1 MTWFLILLHI
11 TLVLAFGLRILWRD
25 DMRPDVRMGW
35 LAVVVLLPYVSCLL
49 YYLFGEV
56 ALRRRGAGQYLNVR
70 GFAEAY
76 GGKLQAAE
84 AVVGTPESS
93 PPLIHPQWRPAFD
106 YAASI
111 NGFAPLPGNHAQL
124 MADGSDARA
133 RMLTDMDAAQHSISV
148 LYYIWL
154 DDETGRNVA
163 QALIRAVRRGVVCR
177 AMVDGLGS
185 RALVGSALWREMQA
199 AGVQLAVGL
208 PLKHL
213 LKVLFT
219 SRIDLRNHRKITLID
234 GSIAYCGSQNCAD
247 EAFAVKAKYA
257 PWVDIMLRLQ
267 GPVVAQMQLVFA
279 SDWVQSSDMHYD
291 AALPQAA
298 AVPPQGDGFSA
309 LIVAEGP
316 TERKRSTPNLVAALV
331 AAARTEVQ
339 ISTPYFIPGDLVLE
353 ALCAAS
359 WRGVRVSLIFP
370 ARNDS
375 WIVGPASRSVYAQLL
390 QAGVTIHEF
399 RPGLLHAK
407 TLCADGEVT
416 FMGSTNLDLRSFD
429 LNFENNI
436 LLQDVAV
443 TQAVRQRQADYIA
456 QSNRITLAEVQ
467 AWPWRRRIWNN
478 LLSTLSPIL

>member
-1 MTWFLILLHI
+1 M
-11 TLVLAFGLRILWRD
+11 
-25 DMRPDVRMGW
+25 
-35 LAVVVLLPYVSCLL
+35 
-49 YYLFGEV
+49 
-56 ALRRRGAGQYLNVR
+56 
-70 GFAEAY
+70 
-76 GGKLQAAE
+76 
-84 AVVGTPESS
+84 
-93 PPLIHPQWRPAFD
+93 
-106 YAASI
+106 
-111 NGFAPLPGNHAQL
+111 
-124 MADGSDARA
+124 
-133 RMLTDMDAAQHSISV
+133 
-148 LYYIWL
+148 
-154 DDETGRNVA
+154 
-163 QALIRAVRRGVVCR
+163 
-177 AMVDGLGS
+177 
-185 RALVGSALWREMQA
+185 
-199 AGVQLAVGL
+199 
-208 PLKHL
+208 
-213 LKVLFT
+213 LFT

-234 GSIAYCGSQNCAD
+234 GSIAYCGSRNCAD
-247 EAFAVKAKYA
+247 EAFAIKAKYA

-279 SDWVQSSDMHYD
+279 SDWVQSSDLHYD
-291 AALPQAA
+291 AALPQAAA

-390 QAGVTIHEF
+390 HAGVTIHEF

-436 LLQDVAV
+436 LLQDQAV